1 MTSDEFEVLS
11 SDLRR
16 LAKLI
21 PLQWGAIQNNQYDH
35 LIDMFSCTDFNSL
48 EEALSPFGDQI
59 KQYFRRRWYMWRC
72 AQCDEYLFYKNN
84 NVESNPNPRD
94 QGWDIRI
101 DGRIYFDI
109 KGTVVPRDMR
119 GAVEDL
125 INDPTPMIQFFYER
139 QSRGV
144 RYCYQNR
151 LFVVHHS
158 FVEQAREFYLRCAW
172 GVKESA
178 YADFCK
184 NLTDVRII
192 PYKGCEAAVV
202 FVIERERGKATYL
215 IPRK

>member
-48 EEALSPFGDQI
+48 EKALSPFGDQI

-125 INDPTPMIQFFYER
+125 INDPTPMIQFFYRKAE
-139 QSRGV
+139 SRRSLLLSEQTV
-144 RYCYQNR
+144 CRP
-151 LFVVHHS
+151 S
-158 FVEQAREFYLRCAW
+158 FLRGAGTRVLPSLCL
-172 GVKESA
+172 G
-178 YADFCK
+178 
-184 NLTDVRII
+184 
-192 PYKGCEAAVV
+192 G
-202 FVIERERGKATYL
+202 
-215 IPRK
+215 